1 MARSYNDD
9 TLDLVAVRFK
19 VLGEPMRLRI
29 LNALREGERTV
40 SELVQITG
48 AGQANI
54 SKHLNLLHRNGLVE
68 RRKEGLNVFYRIADA
83 GVFRLCDIICDSL
96 EADITDRMRTLGI
109 G

>member
-96 EADITDRMRTLGI
+96 EADMTDRMRALGI

>member
-1 MARSYNDD
+1 MARDYNDE

-40 SELVQITG
+40 SELVDITG

-54 SKHLNLLHRNGLVE
+54 SKHLNLLHRNGLVD